1 MIKKYKEVKLLA
13 ISRAEFETGQFKK
26 RVYQRTEHPVFR
38 LLSKNPTLAF
48 TVTEIAKQTRMKEET
63 IRSMLRE
70 LIADGLVV
78 HKTPYWAV
86 AKRKKL

>member
-1 MIKKYKEVKLLA
+1 MA

-26 RVYQRTEHPVFR
+26 RVYIRTEHPVFR
-38 LLSKNPTLAF
+38 LLSKNPSLAF
-48 TVTEIAKQTRMKEET
+48 TVKEIAKQVQMKEET

-70 LIADGLVV
+70 LIADGHVV

-86 AKRKKL
+86 ARRKR